1 MAKLPSQG
9 IRFSDAAI
17 RREGLMK
24 KKKKIRVKLI
34 TAVICIC
41 ILFLFYFNFLNC
53 ICILN
58 VFKVDSIFTPLSTY
72 ISCIYQ
78 SIWSGTF

>member
-24 KKKKIRVKLI
+24 KKKKDQSKVDHCCNLYLHFIS
-34 TAVICIC
+34 
-41 ILFLFYFNFLNC
+41 FLF
-53 ICILN
+53 
-58 VFKVDSIFTPLSTY
+58 
-72 ISCIYQ
+72 
-78 SIWSGTF
+78 

>member
-9 IRFSDAAI
+9 IRFSDVPI
-17 RREGLMK
+17 RREGLLKGK
-24 KKKKIRVKLI
+24 KEKIRAKVI
-34 TAVICIC
+34 TAVIC

-58 VFKVDSIFTPLSTY
+58 VFKVDFTVTPLSTY
-72 ISCIYQ
+72 ISCIYL
-78 SIWSGTF
+78 SIWYGTF